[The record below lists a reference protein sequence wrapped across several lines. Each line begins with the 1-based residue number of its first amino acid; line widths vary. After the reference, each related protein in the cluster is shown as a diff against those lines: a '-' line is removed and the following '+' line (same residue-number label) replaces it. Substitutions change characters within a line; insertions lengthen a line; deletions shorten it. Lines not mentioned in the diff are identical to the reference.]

1 MNTQGFYKKDG
12 EQIIFTNNTV
22 QGPNYLL
29 VISDKDEY
37 DYPVDGWIYAASLDE
52 AIAYFAANS
61 SSNIQPFDVQ
71 PENYKLAANKN
82 DELEFGKLI
91 TLLTLGLQQNRFLP
105 TTEIMIWDHVK
116 MPHTITVQ
124 RFLEIMVD
132 YGLYCYSKRS

>member
-52 AIAYFAANS
+52 AIAYFAANN

-116 MPHTITVQ
+116 MSHPITVQ